1 MGLFLPP
8 TNEVWGKVI
17 CLQVCVCPQGG
28 ACSQGPGLGGS
39 LLLGGAWSWG
49 GSGPGRC
56 LLQGGVPG
64 GDTPRMATAAGSM
77 HPTGMHSCCNTF
89 AVTTAAWVSF
99 SLHTPLTEQYCWL
112 CPISEDHALPSET
125 IDMEPV

>member
-1 MGLFLPP
+1 MLLGGLASRRGASS
-8 TNEVWGKVI
+8 WGAWS
-17 CLQVCVCPQGG
+17 QGG
-28 ACSQGPGLGGS
+28 ACSGLG
-39 LLLGGAWSWG
+39 
-49 GSGPGRC
+49 C
-56 LLQGGVPG
+56 LVETP
-64 GDTPRMATAAGSM
+64 PRMATAAGSM
-77 HPTGMHSCCNTF
+77 HPNGMHSCCNTF